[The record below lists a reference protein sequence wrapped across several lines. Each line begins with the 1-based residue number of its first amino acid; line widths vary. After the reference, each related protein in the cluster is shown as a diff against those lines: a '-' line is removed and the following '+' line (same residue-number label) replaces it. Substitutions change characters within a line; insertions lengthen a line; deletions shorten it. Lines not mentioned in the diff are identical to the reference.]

1 MSLRQYHLTGR
12 PALYPTSSP
21 DDHVDGDGL
30 MHGHWA
36 AVCGAVAD
44 LDRDERR
51 RRMRAAGRL
60 ATAMGAAH
68 VTGSTSI
75 PTLDPLPAVIDPADW
90 STLRAGVVQRV
101 RLHNRIL
108 DDLYGERHLVR
119 AGVLAVGSS
128 LGTAEFEPAAVGW
141 PTHGPRLSRYAVD
154 IVRLVDGTYRVVEEH
169 TDAPEGAGVALMVR
183 SVLARTSPE
192 LFVGLEPL
200 GPFFTALRRSVGR
213 ATSSSTARV
222 VVLAAAYDHR
232 YVEHAFLATQL
243 GYNVV
248 TPDDLTVHRG
258 RVCLRAVGGLE
269 PIDVIIR
276 AIDSDGSDPL
286 ETGLHTTGVAGL
298 VQAARE
304 DAVALSNAIG
314 AGVAARLGAVL
325 AELCPHL
332 LNEPLQ
338 LPAGGADDPLR
349 STMPLMRVDGEV
361 VPGLGVMRLHATFD
375 GERVTVMRGGL
386 AHTSSG
392 DTTSWKAVVVPAV
405 GRTAKPP
412 VASSAGVPVPIDL
425 SSSLP
430 TRAAEALFWVGRNA
444 ERAEIA
450 ARAAQTV
457 RAALADDP
465 SLDELAGGTWIIE
478 MVDFLGAASGTPA
491 YGSGSGQGLA
501 DALADAV
508 STRSGALADSL
519 AHLVRGASTVRE
531 FLSTAT
537 WRVMASLETDIIT
550 LSEPVDDATCA
561 DVTERVLFSLAA
573 LAGLAQ
579 ESVVR
584 GPSWRFLDLGRRVDR
599 ATLLVRGLAATM
611 QPLPPGELAGP
622 IGEVVLAANE
632 SLVAYRRR
640 YRTDVDPLLLLTSL
654 LTDGANPRSLR
665 FQLMQIAEHLQSLAD
680 LGDVV
685 HSTSALQRCEREL
698 AVDAVERVDLAV
710 LSERLDELDES
721 IRVTWFAGARERRV

>member
-1 MSLRQYHLTGR
+1 MSPRQNLTRR
-12 PALYPTSSP
+12 PGLYATSSS

-30 MHGHWA
+30 MHSHWA

-44 LDRDERR
+44 FDRDDRR

-90 STLRAGVVQRV
+90 SALRAGVVQRV

-108 DDLYGERHLVR
+108 DDLYGERQLVR
-119 AGVLAVGSS
+119 SGMLAVGAS
-128 LGTAEFEPAAVGW
+128 LGAAGFEPAAVGW

-154 IVRLVDGTYRVVEEH
+154 VVRLVDGSYRVVGEH

-192 LFVGLEPL
+192 LYVGLEPL
-200 GPFFTALRRSVGR
+200 MPFFTALRRSVAR

-222 VVLAAAYDHR
+222 AVLAAAYDHR
-232 YVEHAFLATQL
+232 YVEHAYLATQL

-258 RVCLRAVGGLE
+258 RVWLRAVGGLE

-286 ETGLHTTGVAGL
+286 ETGPHTTGVAGL

-314 AGVAARLGAVL
+314 SGVAARLGAVL
-325 AELCPHL
+325 ADLCPHL
-332 LNEPLQ
+332 LNEPLL
-338 LPAGGADDPLR
+338 LPASVADDPLQA
-349 STMPLMRVDGEV
+349 TMPLMSDDGEV
-361 VPGLGVMRLHATFD
+361 LPGLGVMRLHATFD

-386 AHTSSG
+386 AHTNSG

-405 GRTAKPP
+405 GRAATPP
-412 VASSAGVPVPIDL
+412 VASSTGLPAPIDL

-450 ARAAQTV
+450 SRAAQTV
-457 RAALADDP
+457 RAGLAEDP
-465 SLDELAGGTWIIE
+465 SLEDLAAGTWVTE
-478 MVDFLGAASGTPA
+478 MVDFLEAASGRPA
-491 YGSGSGQGLA
+491 YGSGSSRGLGE
-501 DALADAV
+501 ALADAV
-508 STRSGALADSL
+508 SSRPGALADSL

-537 WRVMASLETDIIT
+537 WRVMATLEADITT
-550 LSEPVDDATCA
+550 LSAPADDTTFA
-561 DVTERVLFSLAA
+561 DVTERVLISLAA

-584 GPSWRFLDLGRRVDR
+584 GPSWRFLDLGRRLDR

-611 QPLPPGELAGP
+611 QPMPPGELAGP

-640 YRTDVDPLLLLTSL
+640 YRTDVDPRLLLTSL
-654 LTDGANPRSLR
+654 LTDGANPRSVR
-665 FQLMQIAEHLQSLAD
+665 FQLLQIADHLHALAE
-680 LGDVV
+680 LGDVT
-685 HSTSALQRCEREL
+685 HSLEL
-698 AVDAVERVDLAV
+698 LRRSELVLATEVVDRIDLAV

-721 IRVTWFAGARERRV
+721 IRSTWFAGSRERRV